1 MANEKNSKSRKI
13 GVQLIEGRA
22 SQQNSEP
29 ELVKAY
35 KTYAIAKADQSTQI
49 DRDSNRA
56 AYEWIEPPLPMY
68 GFKVM
73 VDNSTILPQ
82 CIRAYKQNICGFG
95 INVKYKEGDQSDTPE
110 AQDEWNR
117 VQDIVNLF
125 TIDEDTKEVFENIVE
140 QRETFGIGYAE
151 IIRDNAG
158 FVTQVIAIKD
168 TPSVRMT
175 KELDP
180 AVDYHFRYKGGDI
193 VRKKRFRKF
202 KQEING
208 QTVYFKEF
216 GDPRPMDLRSGT
228 YSLSVPKEF
237 RANELLPFRIGMQPY
252 GMVRWVGQI
261 LGADGARM
269 AENLNHNYFVNGRH
283 TPMAIMVSG
292 GTLTDKSYTQLQKYM
307 EDIQGVNGQH
317 AFMLI
322 ETESLENGFDGNPAK
337 VELVPLASILQK
349 DELFQGYIDNNRKR
363 IQSSFNLPDI
373 YVGYTTEFN
382 RATAQAAIEV
392 TEKQV
397 FQPERASLA
406 WVVNNKLLNNYD
418 LNYCE
423 VEFDGPDITN
433 PDDLY
438 KILSVA
444 ERAGGIT
451 PNAAKAMAS
460 DALGQN
466 AEDYEGDW
474 GNVPLAVTTA
484 QAQQAL
490 AGMMDNTSSSD
501 DGKSSE
507 TATSSKASGAEE
519 KKTEKPEEV
528 DPEVEKQ
535 LNSQIQKAVEE
546 NADAEVIAVMKQVRS
561 LLQDIRK
568 AAQDEEDRSG
578 GSAAAD

>member
-1 MANEKNSKSRKI
+1 MANEKSKSSRKF
-13 GVQLIEGRA
+13 GVRMIEPRT

-35 KTYAIAKADQSTQI
+35 KKYAIAKADQSTQI
-49 DRDSNRA
+49 DLDSNRA
-56 AYEWIEPPLPMY
+56 ASEWIEPPLPMF

-151 IIRDNAG
+151 VIRDNAG
-158 FVTQVIAIKD
+158 YVTQVIAIKD

-180 AVDYHFRYKGGDI
+180 AMDYHFRYKGGDI

-228 YSLSVPKEF
+228 YSMSVPKEF
-237 RANELLPFRIGMQPY
+237 RANELLAFRIGMQPY

-322 ETESLENGFDGNPAK
+322 ETESLENGFDGNPAT
-337 VELVPLASILQK
+337 VQLVPLASILQK
-349 DELFQGYIDNNRKR
+349 DELFQEYIDNNRKR

-406 WVVNNKLLNNYD
+406 WVVNNKLLSHGIDVNLKTD
-418 LNYCE
+418 A
-423 VEFDGPDITN
+423 P
-433 PDDLY
+433 
-438 KILSVA
+438 ILCHIPIQTICTRSSPWQNGQEA
-444 ERAGGIT
+444 SHRMQPRPWHPMHSARMLRTMRATG
-451 PNAAKAMAS
+451 AMFRWQS
-460 DALGQN
+460 PQRRH
-466 AEDYEGDW
+466 
-474 GNVPLAVTTA
+474 
-484 QAQQAL
+484 
-490 AGMMDNTSSSD
+490 S
-501 DGKSSE
+501 
-507 TATSSKASGAEE
+507 
-519 KKTEKPEEV
+519 
-528 DPEVEKQ
+528 
-535 LNSQIQKAVEE
+535 
-546 NADAEVIAVMKQVRS
+546 R
-561 LLQDIRK
+561 LLP
-568 AAQDEEDRSG
+568 G
-578 GSAAAD
+578 